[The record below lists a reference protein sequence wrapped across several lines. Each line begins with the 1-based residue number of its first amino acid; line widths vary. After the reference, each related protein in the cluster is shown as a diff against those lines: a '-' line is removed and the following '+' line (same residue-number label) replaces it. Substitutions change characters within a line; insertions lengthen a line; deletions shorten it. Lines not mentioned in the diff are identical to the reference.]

1 MFSSTLQE
9 LVHLLKEATRQ
20 MKTEVDCSVSSVTS
34 GCALFLQ
41 FITLQSNKLEEGVI
55 KKKKLA
61 YIFVTFNIT
70 EIIFVENEIMDE
82 HN

>member
-1 MFSSTLQE
+1 MFCSTLQE

-41 FITLQSNKLEEGVI
+41 FITLQSNKLEEGV
-55 KKKKLA
+55 KTRGPCFFL
-61 YIFVTFNIT
+61 NIT
-70 EIIFVENEIMDE
+70 
-82 HN
+82 

>member
-1 MFSSTLQE
+1 MFGSTLQE

-41 FITLQSNKLEEGVI
+41 FITLQSNKLEEGVSTNGPFCFLTLH
-55 KKKKLA
+55 KT
-61 YIFVTFNIT
+61 YIFGSLCKKDV
-70 EIIFVENEIMDE
+70 
-82 HN
+82 

>member
-1 MFSSTLQE
+1 MTLNLFCSTLQE

-41 FITLQSNKLEEGVI
+41 FITLQSNKLEEGV
-55 KKKKLA
+55 KNCRPFFFLTFEKL
-61 YIFVTFNIT
+61 TFSNM
-70 EIIFVENEIMDE
+70 VLCVK
-82 HN
+82 